1 MKGGLRFVDL
11 FCGIGG
17 FRQALEKRGHR
28 CVLSSDWDPH
38 AQFIYE
44 KNYGEKP
51 LGDINE
57 IETRDIPAHDILC
70 GGFPCQPFSIS
81 GRQRGFEDARGTLL
95 YQILRIVEHSQ
106 PKVILLENVRNY
118 LTHQK
123 GRTMEATLKLLRDAG
138 YDVFFEVLNSSDFG
152 VPQKRERLFFVCF
165 RKDSGV
171 DKFQFPQPEEVDV
184 ALEDILL
191 PEHDSKL
198 SSLWVDRD
206 DLRLRD
212 SLPTERSNKPLRVGT
227 VGKGG
232 QGERVYSPKGHA
244 ITLSAF
250 GGGIGAKTGM
260 YLFGHRIR
268 RLHPLE
274 CQKIMGFPD
283 DFILD
288 ESPNVSYKQFG
299 NSVAVPVVS
308 ALTKEIEK
316 ALVKA
321 SLLAA

>member
-1 MKGGLRFVDL
+1 MVLLLVDK
-11 FCGIGG
+11 
-17 FRQALEKRGHR
+17 ALSRR
-28 CVLSSDWDPH
+28 VP
-38 AQFIYE
+38 
-44 KNYGEKP
+44 
-51 LGDINE
+51 GDRSKQGDNHGTHPE
-57 IETRDIPAHDILC
+57 EALVR
-70 GGFPCQPFSIS
+70 SIS
-81 GRQRGFEDARGTLL
+81 CC
-95 YQILRIVEHSQ
+95 S
-106 PKVILLENVRNY
+106 P
-118 LTHQK
+118 
-123 GRTMEATLKLLRDAG
+123 
-138 YDVFFEVLNSSDFG
+138 
-152 VPQKRERLFFVCF
+152 

-191 PEHDSKL
+191 SENDSRL

-250 GGGIGAKTGM
+250 GGGVGAKTGM
-260 YLFGHRIR
+260 YLFGNRIR

-288 ESPNVSYKQFG
+288 ENPNVSYKQFG
-299 NSVAVPVVS
+299 NSVVVSVVS
-308 ALTKEIEK
+308 AIAEEIEK
-316 ALVKA
+316 ALAKA
-321 SLLAA
+321 RLMAA

>member
-1 MKGGLRFVDL
+1 MEGELRFIDL

-38 AQFIYE
+38 AQFVYE

-51 LGDINE
+51 LGDINK
-57 IETRDIPAHDILC
+57 IETRDIPTHDLLC

-81 GRQRGFEDARGTLL
+81 GSQRGFEDARGTLL

-106 PKVILLENVRNY
+106 PQVILLENVRNY

-123 GRTMEATLKLLRDAG
+123 GRTMQVTLKFLREAG
-138 YDVFFEVLNSSDFG
+138 YEVFFEVLNSSDFG

-171 DKFQFPQPEEVDV
+171 DEFQFPQPEEVDV
-184 ALEDILL
+184 ALEDILIS
-191 PEHDSKL
+191 ENDSRL

-212 SLPTERSNKPLRVGT
+212 SLPTDRSNKPLRVGT

-250 GGGIGAKTGM
+250 GGGVGAKTGM
-260 YLFGHRIR
+260 YLFGNRIR

-288 ESPNVSYKQFG
+288 ENPNVSYKQFG
-299 NSVAVPVVS
+299 NSVVVSVVS
-308 ALTKEIEK
+308 AIAEEIEK
-316 ALVKA
+316 ALAKA